1 MTEEEYR
8 EVCWRWKCNSLREMW
23 RRSIHGTSFCRNI
36 CRFYL
41 PHGLTVDADNNVWV
55 TDVALHQ
62 VFKFS
67 QGGGKPLLTLGVAF
81 MPGNDD
87 DHFCK
92 PSAVAVM
99 SNGDFFVSDGYCNTR
114 IIKFDKNGNFL
125 IQWGRNS
132 FQGKAVN
139 LF

>member
-1 MTEEEYR
+1 
-8 EVCWRWKCNSLREMW
+8 
-23 RRSIHGTSFCRNI
+23 
-36 CRFYL
+36 
-41 PHGLTVDADNNVWV
+41 VWV

-81 MPGNDD
+81 VPGNDD

-114 IIKFDKNGNFL
+114 IIKFDKNGKFL

-132 FQGKAVN
+132 FQGKAVSLLLGN
-139 LF
+139 T

>member
-1 MTEEEYR
+1 M
-8 EVCWRWKCNSLREMW
+8 
-23 RRSIHGTSFCRNI
+23 
-36 CRFYL
+36 
-41 PHGLTVDADNNVWV
+41 WV

-67 QGGGKPLLTLGVAF
+67 QGGGNPLLSLGVAF
-81 MPGNDD
+81 VPGNDD

-99 SNGDFFVSDGYCNTR
+99 STGDFFVSDGYCNTR
-114 IIKFDKNGNFL
+114 IIKFDKNGKFL

-132 FQGKAVN
+132 FQGKAVSLLLGN
-139 LF
+139 I